1 MAGYKKIPKEIKEE
15 ILTRIKQGSK
25 VADLA
30 SEYGVSGKNIY
41 RWLSEGV
48 QSEISRLEY
57 SKIKRERDDLLRLV
71 GNLTLEIEK
80 RKKKRG
86 Y

>member
-25 VADLA
+25 VVDLA
-30 SEYGVSGKNIY
+30 NEYGVSGKSIY

-48 QSEISRLEY
+48 QREISRLEY
-57 SKIKRERDDLLRLV
+57 SRIKRERDDLLRLV
-71 GNLTLEIEK
+71 GNLTLEVEK

-86 Y
+86 H

>member
-15 ILTRIKQGSK
+15 ILIRIKQGSK
-25 VADLA
+25 VVDLA
-30 SEYGVSGKNIY
+30 NEYGVSGKSIY

-48 QSEISRLEY
+48 QREISRLEY
-57 SKIKRERDDLLRLV
+57 SRIKRERDDLLRLV
-71 GNLTLEIEK
+71 GNLTLEVEK

-86 Y
+86 H

>member
-25 VADLA
+25 VVDLA
-30 SEYGVSGKNIY
+30 GEYAVSGKSIY